1 MKDLEETVSKLQNDY
16 LDIFDSYSEKKIEQ
30 IFSFLNN
37 LNSIKN
43 YKIEDFIECLTKKT
57 KKETKFML
65 KLPLDELVH
74 TLIKDIIR

>member
-1 MKDLEETVSKLQNDY
+1 MKDLEETISKLQNDY

-43 YKIEDFIECLTKKT
+43 YKIENFIEYLTKKT
-57 KKETKFML
+57 KEETNIML

>member
-1 MKDLEETVSKLQNDY
+1 MKDVEETISKLQNDY

-43 YKIEDFIECLTKKT
+43 YKIENFIEYLTKKT
-57 KKETKFML
+57 KEETKIML

>member
-1 MKDLEETVSKLQNDY
+1 MKDLEETISKLQNDY

-43 YKIEDFIECLTKKT
+43 YKIENFIEYLTKKT
-57 KKETKFML
+57 KEETKIML